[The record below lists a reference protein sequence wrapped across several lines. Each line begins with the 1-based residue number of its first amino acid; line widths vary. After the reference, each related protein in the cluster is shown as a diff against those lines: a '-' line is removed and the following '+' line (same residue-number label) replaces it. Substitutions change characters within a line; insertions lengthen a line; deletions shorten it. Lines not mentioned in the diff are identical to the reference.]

1 MLSPE
6 IVQSLVKIIE
16 LKDASTAAHT
26 WRVVLYLRTM
36 AEEAGVDHDTIARLT
51 TAAALHDYG
60 KIEIPDEV
68 LKKPGKLTDAEYE
81 VMKRHAALGHERLSE
96 MGVDD
101 PVVLHLVRHH
111 HERHDGLGY
120 PDKLKGDAIP
130 MLPRYFAVIDSFDA
144 MTSIRPYRQE
154 VGEEAAR
161 RAIEEIKSGAGTRYA
176 PDAVEMFTKLYDTG
190 HLDWILH
197 YFNDL
202 CPVPAFEHG
211 TLPKRGKADWPH
223 RSVVVNTGGE
233 PAAPPQPVVVVS
245 AAPASHSAKA

>member
-36 AEEAGVDHDTIARLT
+36 AEETGVDHDTIARLT

-60 KIEIPDEV
+60 KIEIPDVV
-68 LKKPGKLTDAEYE
+68 LKKPGKLTDDEYE
-81 VMKRHAALGHERLSE
+81 IMKRHAAIGHDRLAE

-101 PVVLHLVRHH
+101 PVVLNLVRHH

-120 PDKLKGDAIP
+120 PDGLKGEQIP
-130 MLPRYFAVIDSFDA
+130 LLPRYFAVIDSFDA
-144 MTSIRPYRQE
+144 MTSIRPYRQDI
-154 VGEEAAR
+154 GEAAAQ
-161 RAIEEIKSGAGTRYA
+161 RALAEIRSGSGTRYA

-190 HLDWILH
+190 HLEWILH
-197 YFNDL
+197 YFNDQ
-202 CPVPAFEHG
+202 CPVPAYEHANV
-211 TLPKRGKADWPH
+211 PKNTKSRPAD
-223 RSVVVNTGGE
+223 
-233 PAAPPQPVVVVS
+233 PVIQVVS
-245 AAPASHSAKA
+245 TVPAVNGSPSA

>member
-36 AEEAGVDHDTIARLT
+36 AEESGVDHDTIARLT

-68 LKKPGKLTDAEYE
+68 LKKPGKLTDDEYE
-81 VMKRHAALGHERLSE
+81 IMKRHAAIGHDRLAE

-101 PVVLHLVRHH
+101 PVVLNLVRHH

-120 PDKLKGDAIP
+120 PDGLKGDKIP
-130 MLPRYFAVIDSFDA
+130 LLPRYFAVIDSFDA
-144 MTSIRPYRQE
+144 MTSIRPYRQDI
-154 VGEEAAR
+154 GEAAAQ
-161 RAIEEIKSGAGTRYA
+161 RALAEIRAGSGTRYA

-190 HLDWILH
+190 HLEWILH
-197 YFNDL
+197 YFNDQT
-202 CPVPAFEHG
+202 PVPAYEHANM
-211 TLPKRGKADWPH
+211 PKKASKGQPAEPVI
-223 RSVVVNTGGE
+223 RAASAVNGSPSV
-233 PAAPPQPVVVVS
+233 
-245 AAPASHSAKA
+245 